1 MSPSLLNNPLLIY
14 LLYRPFFHH
23 PETHPVS
30 TKFSLRKLTPH
41 GKQSIV
47 LLSLHDNKLKLN
59 KEAVLLL
66 QDIKKPVAILT
77 ICGPYRTGKSY
88 FLSRL
93 LGSPDA
99 FKVGH
104 ITECCTHGAWMGTTA
119 LECEEFVLL
128 LLDTEGTDVIG
139 ESNSAGVL
147 NLLVVTTLLSSCFIY
162 NSTSV
167 PRSIDLQKMRYIQ

>member
-1 MSPSLLNNPLLIY
+1 MISSMLEFLLHRSKSQSKPS
-14 LLYRPFFHH
+14 R
-23 PETHPVS
+23 
-30 TKFSLRKLTPH
+30 FSLYKLNLP
-41 GKQSIV
+41 GKKLSSSVV
-47 LLSLHDNKLKLN
+47 LLSLQNNKLQLN
-59 KEAVLLL
+59 EEALRLLRT
-66 QDIKKPVAILT
+66 INKPVAVLA

-93 LGSPDA
+93 LGSPNA

-104 ITECCTHGAWMGTTA
+104 TTESCTCGVWMGTTA

-128 LLDTEGTDVIG
+128 LLDTEGGTDAIG

-147 NLLVVTTLLSSCFIY
+147 NLLVIITLLSSCFIY

-167 PRSIDLQKMRYIQ
+167 PRSTDLQKIRYIQ